1 MPLRDTGDLVV
12 VGRWEREE
20 LGRVRVVRG
29 GVDSVEEDRIE
40 MHVQLHRSTP
50 AESQVKFS
58 LRLTQS
64 RVLRVIGSRIRSSTC
79 WVVGA
84 LSCGVHDPRLT

>member
-1 MPLRDTGDLVV
+1 
-12 VGRWEREE
+12 
-20 LGRVRVVRG
+20 
-29 GVDSVEEDRIE
+29 

-84 LSCGVHDPRLT
+84 LSCGAHDPSLT

>member
-1 MPLRDTGDLVV
+1 
-12 VGRWEREE
+12 
-20 LGRVRVVRG
+20 
-29 GVDSVEEDRIE
+29 

-79 WVVGA
+79 WGVGA

>member
-1 MPLRDTGDLVV
+1 
-12 VGRWEREE
+12 
-20 LGRVRVVRG
+20 
-29 GVDSVEEDRIE
+29 

-64 RVLRVIGSRIRSSTC
+64 RVLRVLRVIGSRIRSSTC